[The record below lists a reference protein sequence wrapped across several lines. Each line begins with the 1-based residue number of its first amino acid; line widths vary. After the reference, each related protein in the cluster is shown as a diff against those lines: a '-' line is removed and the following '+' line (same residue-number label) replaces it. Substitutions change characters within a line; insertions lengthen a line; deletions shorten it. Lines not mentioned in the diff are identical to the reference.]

1 MLAPSRRDL
10 SQHSE
15 APHLPE
21 ARLAVQQ
28 LENTVQELLGNSL
41 ATSTHRTYASAQ
53 AQYIKFCTAVN
64 KPPSPATEQTLVL
77 FVAYMA
83 QSCCHA
89 TIRVY
94 LSAIRHFHITQGLGD
109 PLTGKLQ
116 LQLVLRGVRRKKP
129 SLGDARLPIT
139 PLILQ
144 AILSVVQAAP
154 HEYTNIMMW
163 AACCLG
169 FFAFLRCGEF
179 MTNAEFDTQ
188 QHLSDRDIAVDNYDN
203 PSLLSIHL
211 KQSKTDQDRV
221 GITLYVGRTLSRQAL
236 ISWLRSTL
244 STAGIDS
251 THFSGHSFR
260 IGAASTAAARGVAES
275 TIQTLGRWK
284 SESFRRYIRI
294 PREELAT
301 ISSTIA
307 T

>member
-1 MLAPSRRDL
+1 
-10 SQHSE
+10 
-15 APHLPE
+15 
-21 ARLAVQQ
+21 
-28 LENTVQELLGNSL
+28 
-41 ATSTHRTYASAQ
+41 
-53 AQYIKFCTAVN
+53 
-64 KPPSPATEQTLVL
+64 
-77 FVAYMA
+77 MA

-179 MTNAEFDTQ
+179 TTNAEFDTQ

-221 GITLYVGRTLSRQAL
+221 GITLYVGRTTQAICPVAAMLRYLVARKSKFPSGPLFILENGSPLSRQAL